1 MSTVVRR
8 FISYIGKCSLSDFK
22 NPTHATLVDTY
33 CNDQEKRDPRIK
45 YASIE
50 GTEFHQSH
58 KDRTDPK
65 QVLSIKFFDEERKR
79 VGTGHL
85 HEDGTSKF
93 RYKQKAPAESQDGGF
108 EGR

>member
-1 MSTVVRR
+1 MSTVIRR
-8 FISYIGKCSLSDFK
+8 FISYIGKYSLSDFK
-22 NPTHATLVDTY
+22 NPAHATLVDTY

-45 YASIE
+45 HASIE
-50 GTEFHQSH
+50 GTEFHPSH

-65 QVLSIKFFDEERKR
+65 QVLSIKFLDEEKKS

-108 EGR
+108 EKS

>member
-1 MSTVVRR
+1 MPALKGRS
-8 FISYIGKCSLSDFK
+8 FINL
-22 NPTHATLVDTY
+22 T
-33 CNDQEKRDPRIK
+33 
-45 YASIE
+45 
-50 GTEFHQSH
+50 

-65 QVLSIKFFDEERKR
+65 QVLSIKFLDEERKR

-108 EGR
+108 EKS